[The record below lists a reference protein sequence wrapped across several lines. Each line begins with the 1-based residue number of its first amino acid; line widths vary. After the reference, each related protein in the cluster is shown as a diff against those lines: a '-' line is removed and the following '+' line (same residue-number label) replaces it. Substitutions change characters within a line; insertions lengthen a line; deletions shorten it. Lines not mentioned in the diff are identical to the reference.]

1 VQTIRGRRA
10 QRAEYT
16 GRDTHHSRLLIG
28 AISTR
33 GEVAYKPTLRRKG
46 TRIKTA
52 HTKGES
58 EGIGYVFKAF
68 LLKRYLRSSTGSQE

>member
-16 GRDTHHSRLLIG
+16 GQDIHHSRLFFG
-28 AISTR
+28 AISTQ
-33 GEVAYKPTLRRKG
+33 GEVAHKLTLRRKG

-52 HTKGES
+52 HKNGGS
-58 EGIGYVFKAF
+58 EGIGYMFKVF
-68 LLKRYLRSSTGSQE
+68 LLKNI